1 MPETLKVLSGV
12 VIKLISEG
20 VQVCQAIPHN
30 RTALGIKTI
39 EAVEVVDDTTTNH
52 CIERHQGP
60 LLLTG
65 ETRPPFQL
73 VGFPERE
80 DHITGHLAYSSDLAG
95 YERLIHPNAW
105 NNSVASVQRPSPQKR

>member
-1 MPETLKVLSGV
+1 MAETFKVLSGV

-20 VQVCQAIPHN
+20 VQVCQAIAHN

-39 EAVEVVDDTTTNH
+39 GAVEIVDDATTNH
-52 CIERHQGP
+52 CVERHQGP

-65 ETRPPFQL
+65 ETRPPVHF

-80 DHITGHLAYSSDLAG
+80 DHITGHLAYFLGLAG